1 MSSINKKSDLS
12 RLFGLIENS
21 LSIDTKDI
29 KKVTDFFSLTD
40 DKSANFRDDRG
51 QINRQAQLNNQ
62 SQNTYKEKKLAEPK
76 ADNDERKQ
84 GIIEKTTL
92 DEKRSE
98 LKREVS
104 RGRLQ
109 EAIVWSEILGQPISK
124 RRYRRVGRYKYKL

>member
-84 GIIEKTTL
+84 SIIEKTSL
-92 DEKRSE
+92 NEKRSE

>member
-51 QINRQAQLNNQ
+51 QINRQAQQ
-62 SQNTYKEKKLAEPK
+62 
-76 ADNDERKQ
+76 
-84 GIIEKTTL
+84 
-92 DEKRSE
+92 
-98 LKREVS
+98 
-104 RGRLQ
+104 
-109 EAIVWSEILGQPISK
+109 
-124 RRYRRVGRYKYKL
+124 